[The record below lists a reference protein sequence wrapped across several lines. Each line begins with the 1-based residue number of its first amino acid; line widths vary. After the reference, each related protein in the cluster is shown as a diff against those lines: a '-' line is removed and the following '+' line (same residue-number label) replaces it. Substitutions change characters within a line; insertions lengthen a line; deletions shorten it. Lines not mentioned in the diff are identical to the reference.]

1 VLPPQ
6 VAHQVRHVLRLGEG
20 DTICLLD
27 NSGWAYYAR
36 LQTPHAHSVP
46 FELVGREQLATEP
59 PFAVVVLQSLLRA
72 EKAEQVVRL
81 CTAAGAHA
89 IWFAPSERSVVEWS
103 EPKRQ
108 ARQERWQTIAREE
121 AELACRAHC
130 PQVAILPDW
139 WSALQQLPAP
149 RLLLDEWEGVQP
161 ITLYRFAAP
170 DSPSPLWGE
179 GRGGGSKPL
188 EGEAP
193 AEPKTPSP
201 LWSKG
206 QGEGSKPLEG
216 EAPAEPKTPSPL
228 WSKGL
233 GKESNLTAVSLIVG
247 PEGGFAPHE
256 RERMT
261 QQYACI
267 PISLGAR
274 VLRAEIA
281 AFYAIAQLDAL
292 FTARPQHGDDH
303 NPEPAP

>member
-36 LQTPHAHSVP
+36 LQTPHAHTVP
-46 FELVGREQLATEP
+46 FELVGREQLATEL

-121 AELACRAHC
+121 AELACRAHY

-161 ITLYRFAAP
+161 ITLYRFAFP
-170 DSPSPLWGE
+170 QSPSPLWGE
-179 GRGGGSKPL
+179 GR
-188 EGEAP
+188 
-193 AEPKTPSP
+193 
-201 LWSKG
+201 
-206 QGEGSKPLEG
+206 GEGSKPLEG

-228 WSKGL
+228 WGEGRGGGST
-233 GKESNLTAVSLIVG
+233 STTVSLVVG

-261 QQYACI
+261 QQYGCI
-267 PISLGAR
+267 PVSLGAR